1 MEISTSTEPYIGVI
15 DSDLQERWFDGFI
28 QEAIPTFTA
37 SAPATRSKT
46 SGRVDTESRLEQ
58 RESEDI
64 ADIIEQVDVDEED
77 CLADSVHDIPFLTVT
92 DIFGR
97 ERKVRLG
104 SKTGAK
110 ILERN
115 KKLEKH
121 AADEKR
127 RIESYEDI

>member
-1 MEISTSTEPYIGVI
+1 MEIATSTDAFAGVI
-15 DSDLQERWFDGFI
+15 DSDLHERWFAGFSY
-28 QEAIPTFTA
+28 EAVEVA
-37 SAPATRSKT
+37 DATEPQTRARISN
-46 SGRVDTESRLEQ
+46 RDDVVSRQEQ

-64 ADIIEQVDVDEED
+64 ADIVDQIDIDEDD
-77 CLADSVHDIPFLTVT
+77 CLPDNNQDIPFLTAT

-97 ERKVRLG
+97 VRKVRLG
-104 SKTGAK
+104 SKTGAR

-121 AADEKR
+121 AEDEKR